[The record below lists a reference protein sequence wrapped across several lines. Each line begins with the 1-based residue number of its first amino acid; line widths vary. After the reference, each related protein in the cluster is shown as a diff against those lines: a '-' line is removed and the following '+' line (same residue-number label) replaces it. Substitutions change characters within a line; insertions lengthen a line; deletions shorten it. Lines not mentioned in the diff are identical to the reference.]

1 LLSALSV
8 STVSATPGQLEQ
20 HEGFVRRRQLAL
32 RPVGLRNDDKDDAK
46 RPSREHSLLRLPR
59 ACLGNAYRFYPETRK
74 ENADSR
80 T

>member
-1 LLSALSV
+1 MMIKMMRNALLV
-8 STVSATPGQLEQ
+8 NTP
-20 HEGFVRRRQLAL
+20 
-32 RPVGLRNDDKDDAK
+32 
-46 RPSREHSLLRLPR
+46 LRLPR